1 LQTQRPAGLS
11 KGTGGGGQPTPTF
24 PDPERA
30 TKFISARNP
39 QRERVVHATPRAGRF
54 PVPLNE
60 AYDPPAVN
68 SLKLGDDY
76 EEAPRARRFRV
87 VASPRVV
94 CSGTLHRR
102 PCLARA
108 VDPRETYSLDD
119 YLTSL
124 QQSTKPLIDEQKKQG
139 TIMDYKIF
147 LKETKNGPEDWDICV
162 AIEYKNH
169 AAMDGLAAKGEA
181 ARDKILGGKAQGQ
194 QLAEKRV
201 EIREIISSELMQE
214 IFLK

>member
-1 LQTQRPAGLS
+1 MKKLHGLVIFVLLLAPALFAQEHYTEGPVWRVQLIRV
-11 KGTGGGGQPTPTF
+11 KPT
-24 PDPERA
+24 
-30 TKFISARNP
+30 
-39 QRERVVHATPRAGRF
+39 HM
-54 PVPLNE
+54 
-60 AYDPPAVN
+60 
-68 SLKLGDDY
+68 
-76 EEAPRARRFRV
+76 
-87 VASPRVV
+87 
-94 CSGTLHRR
+94 
-102 PCLARA
+102 
-108 VDPRETYSLDD
+108 DD